1 MEVGLKY
8 VLVIPSSLTLAGFA
22 KFSAPTSFDTEYNL
36 QPLVEPCCLRVEQA
50 FLQWHGS
57 DSYTSK
63 GYKNEITKAK
73 YPIDSR
79 NYRLL
84 VFILRLPRYSLTF
97 GFPGHVRRYIFQYI
111 NEITVLLILHGY
123 QALFWLGN
131 TSISTCRPS
140 TDRYVGRHIGR
151 YSIDML
157 ADCPSTDRS
166 VCRSALGRHLG
177 RYVDCRWCIGRL
189 SVVLDYCSRLFS
201 WNSGHLLP
209 TEDAKKDYIAYSRVL
224 TGQDAAQTAANSN
237 TYLFTALLEGVRV
250 CSRGIA
256 VFAEQGTT
264 FTRPQSAIL
273 QIAIDQGI
281 DRDQNF

>member
-1 MEVGLKY
+1 MRWPISIEEEPYHDSKLFTHSLNDNKAKSRVIKITLVCVDVIYSHFRISVNCLNHFYLVSLAQIGQIGLKY

-50 FLQWHGS
+50 LLQWHGS

-97 GFPGHVRRYIFQYI
+97 GFPGHVRQYILQYI

-123 QALFWLGN
+123 
-131 TSISTCRPS
+131 
-140 TDRYVGRHIGR
+140 
-151 YSIDML
+151 
-157 ADCPSTDRS
+157 
-166 VCRSALGRHLG
+166 
-177 RYVDCRWCIGRL
+177 
-189 SVVLDYCSRLFS
+189 
-201 WNSGHLLP
+201 
-209 TEDAKKDYIAYSRVL
+209 
-224 TGQDAAQTAANSN
+224 
-237 TYLFTALLEGVRV
+237 
-250 CSRGIA
+250 
-256 VFAEQGTT
+256 
-264 FTRPQSAIL
+264 
-273 QIAIDQGI
+273 
-281 DRDQNF
+281 